1 MVAKPV
7 VGKTT
12 DGPVSRTI
20 NRKISKRITEFIL
33 RKNIP
38 VTPNQVSFIS
48 FLLALMGSLLY
59 LPRLDPLA
67 GLLVQISSIV
77 DGVDGELARARGQT
91 SPLGAFLDSILDR
104 LADAAVVIAL
114 TIVSAQTMPL
124 ISAVVGSL
132 ALLGCLMVSYVHSQ
146 GRAALKTHVGVV
158 GKVPMFASRDVRLF
172 LVFIASFFYV
182 PLVTLALLAL
192 ITMSYVIA
200 KTIDTYFQFKVRE
213 VK

>member
-1 MVAKPV
+1 MATKPV

-33 RKNIP
+33 KKNIP

-77 DGVDGELARARGQT
+77 DGVDGELARARDQT

-104 LADAAVVIAL
+104 LADAAVVMAL
-114 TIVSAQTMPL
+114 TIVSAQTRPL

-146 GRAALKTHVGVV
+146 GRAALKTHVGVT

-172 LVFIASFFYV
+172 LVFIASFFYT
-182 PLVTLALLAL
+182 PLVTLTLLAL

-200 KTIDTYFQFKVRE
+200 KTVDTYFQFKVKE